1 MTVGQD
7 LFRTVVP
14 NPASVV
20 TKNGLYF
27 YTRVAIDS

>member
-7 LFRTVVP
+7 LFRTVVL